1 MSTLPVAGV
10 TGARRLSRRLGS
22 TNTAVAIAAVIAA
35 LLILTA
41 VIGPL
46 IAPHDPDAVDP
57 INVFAGSSAAHLL
70 GTDDTGRDIFSRLI
84 YGARPSLV
92 APLVVM
98 LLAGVAG
105 TFVAVSAAWFGGWWD
120 ASTSRFMDLLFGFPG
135 LILAVV
141 AAAVFGSGLTAPV
154 LALAVA
160 NVPYIARVLRPAAL
174 RERRLPYVEALQ
186 MQGLS
191 PWAICLRH
199 LVPNLAPLLVVQV
212 VVGFGYAMLDIA
224 AISFLGL
231 GVQPPTAEWGLMVAN
246 GKPAIVDGHAAQSLY
261 AALTIVIAVVVF
273 NILGE
278 RVSQRLLARE
288 GR

>member
-1 MSTLPVAGV
+1 MSTRPVAEV
-10 TGARRLSRRLGS
+10 AGARRLTRRLGS
-22 TNTAVAIAAVIAA
+22 ANWLVAIAAVVAA
-35 LLILTA
+35 LLVLMA
-41 VIGPL
+41 LIGPL
-46 IAPHDPDAVDP
+46 VAPHDPTAVDP
-57 INVFAGSSAAHLL
+57 INVLASPSAEHWL

-98 LLAGVAG
+98 LLAGLVG
-105 TFVAVSAAWFGGWWD
+105 TFVVISAAWFGGWWD
-120 ASTSRFMDLLFGFPG
+120 AGVSRFMDLLFGFPG

-154 LALAVA
+154 IALAVA
-160 NVPYIARVLRPAAL
+160 NVPYIARVLRPAAIK
-174 RERRLPYVEALQ
+174 ERRLPYVEALQ
-186 MQGLS
+186 MQGVS
-191 PWAICLRH
+191 PRAICTRH
-199 LVPNLAPLLVVQV
+199 LIPNLAPLLVVQL
-212 VVGFGYAMLDIA
+212 VVGFGYAMLDVA

-246 GKPAIVDGHAAQSLY
+246 GKPAIVDGHPAQSLY

-273 NILGE
+273 NVLGE

>member
-1 MSTLPVAGV
+1 MSTLPVAEITGV
-10 TGARRLSRRLGS
+10 RRLTRRLGS
-22 TNTAVAIAAVIAA
+22 TSWAVAVAAAIAA
-35 LLILTA
+35 LLVLM
-41 VIGPL
+41 VVVGPFV
-46 IAPHDPDAVDP
+46 APHDPTAVDP
-57 INVFAGSSAAHLL
+57 INVFSGPSAQHLL

-84 YGARPSLV
+84 YGARPSLL

-98 LLAGVAG
+98 LIAGMAG

-120 ASTSRFMDLLFGFPG
+120 ASVSRFMDLLFGFPG

-160 NVPYIARVLRPAAL
+160 NVPYIARVLRPPAI
-174 RERRLPYVEALQ
+174 RERRLPYVEALL

-191 PWAICLRH
+191 SRAICVRH
-199 LVPNLAPLLVVQV
+199 LIPNLAPLIVVQI

-246 GKPAIVDGHAAQSLY
+246 GKPAIVDGHPAQSLY
-261 AALTIVIAVVVF
+261 AALTIVLVVVVF
-273 NILGE
+273 NVLGE

-288 GR
+288 ER